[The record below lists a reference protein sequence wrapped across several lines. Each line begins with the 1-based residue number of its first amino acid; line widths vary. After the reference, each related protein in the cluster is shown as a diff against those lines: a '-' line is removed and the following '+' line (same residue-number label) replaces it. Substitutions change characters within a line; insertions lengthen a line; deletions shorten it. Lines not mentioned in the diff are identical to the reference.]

1 MEFDSYMVSEDDLSI
16 KDGVIYR
23 LLEVD
28 NRLYL
33 PVEVQIRILI
43 SSADVLHS

>member
-1 MEFDSYMVSEDDLSI
+1 MLSESDLSI
-16 KDGVIYR
+16 KEGTIYR

-28 NRLYL
+28 ERLWL
-33 PVEVQIRILI
+33 PSEAQIRILI